1 MSKMKTLRAKSNL
14 SSDKVRLSAQVEGSL
29 YLNIKLICG
38 RQGWTI
44 DEWLH
49 GLILKDVLYHM
60 KSQWFIEFVAENQD
74 LSSQVMNQITNEL
87 NSGKSVD
94 EVYRMNIADKVAG
107 INKKNKPNDE
117 E

>member
-1 MSKMKTLRAKSNL
+1 MDSSK
-14 SSDKVRLSAQVEGSL
+14 SSLDKVRLSSHVEGSL

-74 LSSQVMNQITNEL
+74 LSAQVMNKIANEL
-87 NSGKSVD
+87 SSGKSVD

-107 INKKNKPNDE
+107 ISKKNKPSDE
-117 E
+117 D